1 MDKLKSVVGTPFEYY
16 ESIEG
21 RLSKLHGRVEEMW
34 REGQLSPRILRQNYK
49 RLKIDEIYHS
59 NRIEGNSLTV
69 GETREVVEH
78 GKELPQKSRRDQLEA
93 KNLSAALD
101 FAYETALDHARPVS
115 QTEVRGLHALIMKG
129 IQSDAG
135 SYRTTQN
142 EIVGSRYQ
150 TPEAFQV
157 PTTMTELSDYIK
169 RITSTENPVYASPI
183 LTSAAAHAWLAQIHP
198 FSDGNGRSARALM
211 NLILIRNR
219 YFACIITEDDRPRY
233 INALEE
239 SQGSDLTPLVELVAE
254 NVEESI
260 NDNQWLSSLV
270 TRLEFST
277 INRVRDEYEI
287 WHTAM
292 DHLKS
297 QFKHTV
303 DNINAMKTLSSVNVK
318 FADYGPLSIEKYTSL
333 RDGGRAQKTWF
344 FGLEFNRDG
353 RRARYLFDY
362 GRPAQRMRNRAPV
375 VLFVAKNT
383 DYGYE
388 RLQYI
393 SQSNIPDIYQVGFD
407 LDSRKFVAF
416 GSGGIRERNPVNLV
430 RQFFNEVSKR
440 DFGA

>member
-1 MDKLKSVVGTPFEYY
+1 MQKSVNGTPFDYFER
-16 ESIEG
+16 IEV
-21 RLSKLHGRVEEMW
+21 RLTKLHDRVQEMR
-34 REGQLSPRILRQNYK
+34 REGQLSRRILRQNYQ
-49 RLKIDEIYHS
+49 RLRIDEIYHS

-78 GKELPQKSRRDQLEA
+78 DKELPQKSRRDQLEA

-101 FAYETALDHARPVS
+101 FAYETALDHTRPVS

-135 SYRTTQN
+135 SYRTSQN

-157 PTTMTELSDYIK
+157 PLKMTELSDFIK
-169 RITSTENPVYASPI
+169 RITSTENPVDVSPI
-183 LTSAAAHAWLAQIHP
+183 VAAAAAHAWLAQIHP
-198 FSDGNGRSARALM
+198 FTDGNGRSARALM
-211 NLILIRNR
+211 NLILIRNS
-219 YFACIITEDDRPRY
+219 YFACIITEDDRTRY

-239 SQGSDLTPLVELVAE
+239 SQSSDLTPLVELVVE
-254 NVEESI
+254 NVQESM
-260 NDNQWLSSLV
+260 NDSQWLSSLV
-270 TRLEFST
+270 TRLESST
-277 INRVRDEYEI
+277 LNRIRDEYET

-303 DNINAMKTLSSVNVK
+303 DNINALKTLSSVNVK
-318 FADYGPLSIEKYTSL
+318 FADYGPLSIEKYASL
-333 RDGGRAQKTWF
+333 RDDGRAPKTWF

-353 RRARYLFDY
+353 RQERYLFIY
-362 GRPAQRMRNRAPV
+362 GCPAQRMRKRASV

-388 RLQYI
+388 RIQYM
-393 SQSNIPDIYQVGFD
+393 SQSNIPEIYQVGFD
-407 LDSRKFVAF
+407 LESRKYVVF
-416 GSGGIRERNPVNLV
+416 GSSGIRERNLVNLV
-430 RQFFNEVSKR
+430 RQFFNQVVQR
-440 DFGA
+440 DFGG